1 MKQNKKLENKIIL
14 LFADIHPTNG
24 LQVSFS
30 EQLQGNKHRGPYHP
44 DGQEYLQFVPKNPM
58 HSM

>member
-30 EQLQGNKHRGPYHP
+30 EQLQGNKHRGPYQP
-44 DGQEYLQFVPKNPM
+44 DGQEYLQFVP
-58 HSM
+58 